1 MTTALHPIAAA
12 QTMDAASPC
21 TPPCPRVVALI
32 GNHNVDTSTALTG
45 VFNTNNPSQRGDGRW
60 LVVLRIGP
68 GRQQNR
74 HHLTIPASASFDYV
88 SPESY
93 FFASPTV
100 VYVTDS
106 GQPKK
111 PGAGPVAQ
119 YADRAE
125 VATKPGV
132 ARHYGRSSCSARMLL
147 D

>member
-1 MTTALHPIAAA
+1 
-12 QTMDAASPC
+12 
-21 TPPCPRVVALI
+21 
-32 GNHNVDTSTALTG
+32 
-45 VFNTNNPSQRGDGRW
+45 
-60 LVVLRIGP
+60 
-68 GRQQNR
+68 
-74 HHLTIPASASFDYV
+74 
-88 SPESY
+88 
-93 FFASPTV
+93 

>member
-1 MTTALHPIAAA
+1 MSRATRIRRAAATRISPTHIIPPASPNSLGGDNGSINLTTA
-12 QTMDAASPC
+12 
-21 TPPCPRVVALI
+21 
-32 GNHNVDTSTALTG
+32 TANG
-45 VFNTNNPSQRGDGRW
+45 VNNP
-60 LVVLRIGP
+60 RIG
-68 GRQQNR
+68 
-74 HHLTIPASASFDYV
+74 SFVYV

-111 PGAGPVAQ
+111 PGAGPVAEF
-119 YADRAE
+119 ADRAE

-132 ARHYGRSSCSARMLL
+132 ARHYGRSSCSARMLP